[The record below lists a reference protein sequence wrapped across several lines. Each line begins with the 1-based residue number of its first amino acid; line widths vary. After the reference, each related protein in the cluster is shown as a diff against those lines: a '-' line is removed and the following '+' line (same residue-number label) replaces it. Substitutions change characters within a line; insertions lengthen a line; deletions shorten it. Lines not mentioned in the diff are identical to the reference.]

1 MNDVT
6 VEVRNIIDRACVAV
20 DPHSIYADLEEFAK
34 REKLAGTPSEM
45 ESFRYLEQ
53 RMQSLGY
60 ATELIIHDAY
70 ISLPGQASLEVGGLR
85 PICITHSFGQ
95 ATSGLSAEIIDLGKW
110 SPDAFQGVDVRG
122 KIVLLEGLAIPMAGV
137 LATRAGAVGLIHIS
151 PHEYRHEMCIS
162 PVWGNPDPET
172 LSQLPGTVSI
182 TVSADDGRAIRERLG
197 EVASLTANITAEVDT
212 GWRKTP
218 LLTAELLP
226 AGADVDCPFI
236 LFSGHH
242 DTWYEGVMDNGSAN
256 AAMIAVATV
265 LKAEHA
271 HWRRGLRFCFWS
283 GHSQGRYSS
292 SAWYADTHFQELEA
306 RCIAHVNI
314 DSVGG
319 NGATVLSDT
328 PASTELR
335 GLARE
340 AVLEQGGQEILGLR
354 MMRAGDQSFWGIGVP
369 SIFMG
374 MGEQPRDPGGNN
386 VSYASGHSN
395 RNGAGFGWWWHT
407 EFDTIDKLDIDLVV
421 RDTRIYC
428 HGVARLLC
436 SETLPIDYILWL
448 DEFSAT
454 VAALADT
461 VGDVLNFAMING
473 RIAALRGL
481 LQAGLHDRVLMRL
494 ARALVPLDFTSGDR
508 FRHEAALQ
516 AAPYPILD
524 PIRRLANAP
533 RDTDLAHF
541 AAVTARQSVNR
552 VVAMLDAA
560 ILALDRQDRH
570 DG

>member
-1 MNDVT
+1 MHDVT
-6 VEVRNIIDRACVAV
+6 VEVRDIIDRVCHAV
-20 DPHSIYADLEEFAK
+20 DPNPVMADLEEFAK
-34 REKLAGTPSEM
+34 REKLAGTPSEL

-70 ISLPGQASLEVGGLR
+70 ISLPGQASLEVGGMR
-85 PICITHSFGQ
+85 PICITHSFSQ
-95 ATSGLSAEIIDLGKW
+95 SNTGLSAEIIDLGRW
-110 SPDAFQGVDVRG
+110 SPDVFTNMDVRG
-122 KIVLLEGLAIPMAGV
+122 KILLLEGLAIPIVGV

-151 PHEYRHEMCIS
+151 PHEYRHEMCLS
-162 PVWGNPDPET
+162 PVWGNPDLET
-172 LSQLPGTVSI
+172 LAQLPGTVSV
-182 TVSADDGRAIRERLG
+182 TVSADDGRAIREMLSKVG
-197 EVASLTANITAEVDT
+197 ELTATITAEVDT

-226 AGADVDCPFI
+226 PGADTDCPFI

-256 AAMIAVATV
+256 AAMIAVATT
-265 LKAEHA
+265 LKKERA

-306 RCIAHVNI
+306 RCIVHVNV

-335 GLARE
+335 GVARE
-340 AVLEQGGQEILGLR
+340 AVLTQGGQEILGLR

-386 VSYASGHSN
+386 VSYASGLAD

-407 EFDTIDKLDIDLVV
+407 EFDTIDKLDLDLVV
-421 RDTRIYC
+421 RDTRVYC

-436 SETLPIDYILWL
+436 SEALPFDYILWL

-454 VAALADT
+454 IAALAET
-461 VGDVLNFAMING
+461 VGDALNFAIIED
-473 RIAALRGL
+473 RIAALRRL
-481 LQAGLHDRVLMRL
+481 VQRDLDDRALMRVG
-494 ARALVPLDFTSGDR
+494 RALVPLDFTAGDR
-508 FRHEAALQ
+508 FRHDAALS
-516 AAPYPILD
+516 AAPYPVLD
-524 PIRRLANAP
+524 PIRRLAKAP
-533 RDTDLAHF
+533 RGEDVAHF

-560 ILALDRQDRH
+560 ILAIK
-570 DG
+570 